1 MVLVPGSKN
10 EYFEERDKL
19 IGMDRALR
27 RDSSYIQS
35 RSVLE
40 KEADEIL
47 RRIRAEEAES
57 IWKEDHLD
65 VPHPFPGMEFLTGK
79 KVIEKTRI
87 FKIISQMPKG
97 ALLHVHMPA
106 VVEPRT
112 LLDLALK
119 ERSMYVCVPIRLTP
133 TNLSSTLP
141 IFLPLPVDS
150 RPSIGASITSSDY
163 IPNTWVHIAK
173 ARETFDRALGGPK
186 GFDDWVVG
194 ALTINASE
202 AYKSHNTVTK
212 IWKKFKS
219 TFSVAVGLSSASSV
233 LHEYFRAFFVA
244 SINDGISYVELRID
258 PVFAKGI
265 LGEDGKRYL
274 TQREVVLMFGESIR
288 EVKQELK
295 KEGCED
301 KFLGARLI
309 YCSVKKVAP
318 KDLYVAFEDSILTWP
333 MPGYDLVG
341 QEDALRPIIDYL
353 EPLLYFRKRQAEE
366 QVEIPFLF
374 HAGETLGDGT
384 AVEDNI
390 YDAILLGTKRIGH
403 GFSLVKHPKLLQI
416 CRERKILL
424 EVCPI
429 SNEVLRLTSSMPMHP
444 LPCILNNGVPVALS
458 CDDPSVFGNLG
469 VTYDFYQVI
478 NCDRVARFPPL
489 DADESQVLVASEI
502 NGLSTLGT
510 LARDSI
516 EFSMM
521 PLEEKTEALRIWE
534 VKWNVFLQQIVN
546 LYGLLAAKH
555 SDG

>member
-1 MVLVPGSKN
+1 MVLIPGSKN

-27 RDSSYIQS
+27 RDISYIQS

-40 KEADEIL
+40 KEGDEIL

-112 LLDLALK
+112 LLGLALK
-119 ERSMYVCVPIRLTP
+119 ERSMYVCVPTRLTP

-150 RPSIGASITSSDY
+150 RPSIGTSISSSDY
-163 IPNTWVHIAK
+163 ISNTWVHIAK

-194 ALTINASE
+194 ALTINARE
-202 AYKSHNTVTK
+202 AYKTHNTVTK

-274 TQREVVLMFGESIR
+274 TQREVVFMFGESIR

-318 KDLYVAFEDSILTWP
+318 KDLYVAVEDSILTWP
-333 MPGYDLVG
+333 IPGYDLVG

-458 CDDPSVFGNLG
+458 CDDPSVFGNFG
-469 VTYDFYQVI
+469 VTYDFY
-478 NCDRVARFPPL
+478 
-489 DADESQVLVASEI
+489 QVLVASEI
-502 NGLSTLGT
+502 NGLTTLGT

-546 LYGLLAAKH
+546 LYGLLATKH
-555 SDG
+555 